1 MGNPNTTF
9 GPFICTSLSHSLPC
23 SVVPT
28 ASATPLELCMLTPQL
43 SKTAMLRLDFNPLPS
58 FTKLSPGWSW
68 VYLVGFLSLGDWSLA
83 LPIIHCLKTVVSC
96 ILSHVM
102 IVYDGR
108 AGMVPVTLLYPEVEV
123 IGGFQTRKS
132 QHHFSLYRMVKG
144 WGRPLRKPLIDS
156 DEGGLF
162 YPAPPFSIPFPFLP
176 ISVCLFSSY
185 SPALWRFDLVGTWGD
200 TRMYLTTLA
209 HLPAGNK

>member
-1 MGNPNTTF
+1 M
-9 GPFICTSLSHSLPC
+9 
-23 SVVPT
+23 
-28 ASATPLELCMLTPQL
+28 
-43 SKTAMLRLDFNPLPS
+43 
-58 FTKLSPGWSW
+58 
-68 VYLVGFLSLGDWSLA
+68 GFLSLGDWSLA

-144 WGRPLRKPLIDS
+144 
-156 DEGGLF
+156 
-162 YPAPPFSIPFPFLP
+162 
-176 ISVCLFSSY
+176 
-185 SPALWRFDLVGTWGD
+185 
-200 TRMYLTTLA
+200 
-209 HLPAGNK
+209 